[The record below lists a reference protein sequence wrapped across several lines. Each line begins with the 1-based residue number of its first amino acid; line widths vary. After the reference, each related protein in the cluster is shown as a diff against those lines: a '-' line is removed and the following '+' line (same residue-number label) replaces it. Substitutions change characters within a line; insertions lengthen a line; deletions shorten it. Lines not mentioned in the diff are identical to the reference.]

1 MRILGIKPGPL
12 VGRARQRLLD
22 LRMEHGPLG
31 KERAYQEL
39 LAWAAEEGLDVPG
52 SSGAED

>member
-1 MRILGIKPGPL
+1 
-12 VGRARQRLLD
+12 VGGALKHLLA

-31 KERAYQEL
+31 KERATHEL

-52 SSGAED
+52 SPGSAG